1 MSITRLLIQTLD
13 VILLKFEKLWTVI
26 IPKIMIFYQ
35 WIKDG
40 WKRATL
46 LFKTLFL
53 PSRYDS
59 WLPRYHRAKGKV
71 IFHRSLPTR
80 RSFGSHWPSRLSQ
93 TRDERQSRLLE
104 KRNNT
109 ILGTRFRERMK
120 VILLAVH
127 YALRKLWSRYRH
139 ESKTD
144 SNGAFFSVYPT
155 SGFWRRDFFPTLWT
169 IEIPNSL

>member
-40 WKRATL
+40 WKRGTL
-46 LFKTLFL
+46 PFKTLFL

-59 WLPRYHRAKGKV
+59 RLPRYHRAKGKV

-127 YALRKLWSRYRH
+127 YALRKLWVLDRDIDTNR
-139 ESKTD
+139 KLIRM
-144 SNGAFFSVYPT
+144 ARFSLYILRV
-155 SGFWRRDFFPTLWT
+155 DFDDEISFPLY
-169 IEIPNSL
+169 EQ